1 MIRQEILQRLYF
13 EACALDVQ
21 AFKPGNVSVYSSGH
35 GMCAC
40 DFYLSAEVSAPSVCD
55 PKLSLGERIYW
66 AVEATQKAVGCN
78 TNLGIVLLAAPLIKA
93 VQDFPTGSV
102 RERLRQL
109 LSASTRDDAAWV
121 YRAIRLAK
129 PGGLGRREA
138 EDVYHEPSL
147 TLLEA
152 MQLAK
157 DYDRIA
163 FNYAFFYQDI
173 YELAIPSYHDAAL
186 QWEDER
192 LATVAVFVALLS
204 RIPDTHVGRKF
215 GRRYTGMIQERMAKL
230 AGQLKTSN
238 FEQLLPQIWEVDA
251 EFKRVGINPGTTA
264 DLTVAALLA
273 VRLERLVEGELSF

>member
-1 MIRQEILQRLYF
+1 MIHQEVLQRIYF

-40 DFYLSAEVSAPSVCD
+40 DFYLSAEVSAPLVCD
-55 PKLSLGERIYW
+55 PDLSLGERIYL
-66 AVEATQKAVGCN
+66 AVEATRKAVGCN

-93 VQDFPTGSV
+93 VQDFSTGSV

-109 LSASTRDDAAWV
+109 LGASTQDDAAWV

-138 EDVYHEPSL
+138 EDVSQEPSV
-147 TLLEA
+147 TLFEA

-186 QWEDER
+186 RWEDER
-192 LATVAVFVALLS
+192 LATVAVFIALLS

-215 GRRYTGMIQERMAKL
+215 GQRYTGMIQERMAKL

-238 FEQLLPQIWEVDA
+238 FERLLPQICQVDA

-273 VRLERLVEGELSF
+273 VRLERLIGWDA